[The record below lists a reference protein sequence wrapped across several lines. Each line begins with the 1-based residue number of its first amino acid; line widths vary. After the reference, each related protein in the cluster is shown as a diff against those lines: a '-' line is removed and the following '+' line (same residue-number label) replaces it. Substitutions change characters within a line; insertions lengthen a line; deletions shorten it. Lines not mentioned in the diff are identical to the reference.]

1 MAPLVPEILSPE
13 FSFVIA
19 FIVGVGFGF
28 ALEQAGFS
36 SSRKLVGLF
45 YGYDFTVLKV
55 FFTAGVTAM
64 TGVLVLSHLG
74 LLDMN
79 VIYINP
85 TFIWAAI
92 VGGAIMGVGFILGGF
107 CPGTSLCALAVG
119 RLDALAFV
127 GGSLLGILLFAE
139 TYAWTEP
146 LFLAGNMGTPTMD
159 SLLGISAELFG
170 LLLTIV
176 AIAAFWFTSKIEDKV
191 SGKKVT
197 IPRRKKIT
205 YAATA
210 ALPILIILAVWST
223 PDRKEAIFNR
233 VETVPVAETG
243 EMFEVL
249 SIEKMAFE
257 MMNHIHEYNIVD
269 VRDTTAFN
277 EESLPGAINIPYP
290 DLYNREW
297 RKMLTQPYKTNV
309 FIGSD
314 EQGVYRAA
322 LLASELGDTDPVY
335 LDASVEEFMDTV
347 FSPVEPAEDA
357 GKTELTQ
364 YRFYMQASQRLREI
378 EERIKNSIQPPKT
391 IIKKVEGG
399 CS

>member
-13 FSFVIA
+13 FSLVIA

-127 GGSLLGILLFAE
+127 GGSLLGILIFAE
-139 TYAWTEP
+139 TYTWTEP

-159 SLLGISAELFG
+159 SMLGISTELFG

-176 AIAAFWFTSKIEDKV
+176 AIAAFWFTSRIEDKV

-233 VETVPVAETG
+233 VETVPVAEAG
-243 EMFEVL
+243 EMFEVM

-269 VRDTTAFN
+269 VRDTTSYN
-277 EESLPGAINIPYP
+277 KESLPGAINIPYT
-290 DLYNREW
+290 DLYNKKKK
-297 RKMLTQPYKTNV
+297 KMLTQPYKTNV

-314 EQGVYRAA
+314 EHSVYRAA

-357 GKTELTQ
+357 GKTEITQ

-391 IIKKVEGG
+391 IIKRVEGG

>member
-64 TGVLVLSHLG
+64 TGVLMLSHLG

-127 GGSLLGILLFAE
+127 GGSLLGILVFAE
-139 TYAWTEP
+139 TYTWTEP
-146 LFLAGNMGTPTMD
+146 LFFAGDMGTPTMD
-159 SLLGISAELFG
+159 TMLGISTELFG

-191 SGKKVT
+191 SGNKTT
-197 IPRRKKIT
+197 IP
-205 YAATA
+205 
-210 ALPILIILAVWST
+210 
-223 PDRKEAIFNR
+223 
-233 VETVPVAETG
+233 
-243 EMFEVL
+243 
-249 SIEKMAFE
+249 
-257 MMNHIHEYNIVD
+257 
-269 VRDTTAFN
+269 
-277 EESLPGAINIPYP
+277 
-290 DLYNREW
+290 
-297 RKMLTQPYKTNV
+297 
-309 FIGSD
+309 
-314 EQGVYRAA
+314 
-322 LLASELGDTDPVY
+322 
-335 LDASVEEFMDTV
+335 
-347 FSPVEPAEDA
+347 
-357 GKTELTQ
+357 
-364 YRFYMQASQRLREI
+364 
-378 EERIKNSIQPPKT
+378 
-391 IIKKVEGG
+391 
-399 CS
+399 